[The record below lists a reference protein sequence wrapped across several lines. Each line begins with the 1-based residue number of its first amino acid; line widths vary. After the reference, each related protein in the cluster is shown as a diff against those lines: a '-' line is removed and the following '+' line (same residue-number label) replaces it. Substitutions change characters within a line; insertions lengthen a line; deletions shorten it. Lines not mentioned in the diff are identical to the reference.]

1 MKQFL
6 VILVALM
13 GLCGS
18 LQAQKMYKN
27 SEADSVSVRY
37 IRNARPTDSYIFDDN
52 RRKDVVFVNEEVT
65 THLLMPEN
73 IKLVDISTSKIVG
86 NQCTDNIVR
95 IKPSRRMYD
104 NELVGT
110 VTVIGERHI
119 VQLNVVYTAG
129 PAKANSIY
137 RIKTRD
143 MGRYENP
150 DVTMP
155 RKEMAAYAWAIFAS
169 KPQKHI
175 RSHEYGIR
183 ARVNNIFSIGDYFFI
198 DYSLYNA
205 TKIKYDISE
214 VRIKLTDKKELKATN
229 SQTIELTPVYSLNS
243 AKSFKKA
250 YRNVLVL
257 DKLTFPEEKVLKLEI
272 SEEQISGR
280 VVTLNI
286 DYKDILHADGIGEQ
300 IMAFL
305 PVLNSQK

>member
-6 VILVALM
+6 VILVALI

-27 SEADSVSVRY
+27 IEADSVSVRY
-37 IRNARPTDSYIFDDN
+37 IRNARLTDSYIFDEN

-73 IKLVDISTSKIVG
+73 IKLVDISTNKIIG

-143 MGRYENP
+143 
-150 DVTMP
+150 
-155 RKEMAAYAWAIFAS
+155 IFAS

>member
-1 MKQFL
+1 MKKFL
-6 VILVALM
+6 VIMVAFM

-18 LQAQKMYKN
+18 LQAQRAYKN
-27 SEADSVSVRY
+27 VEADSVPVRY
-37 IRNARPTDSYIFDDN
+37 IRNAKPTDSYIFDEN

-73 IKLVDISTSKIVG
+73 IKLVDISTNKIIG

-95 IKPSRRMYD
+95 IKPSGRMYD

-110 VTVIGERHI
+110 ITVIGERHI

-137 RIKTRD
+137 RIKAGD

-150 DVTMP
+150 DVSMP
-155 RKEMAAYAWAIFAS
+155 RKEMAAYAWAIFTS
-169 KPQKHI
+169 KPRKNIH
-175 RSHEYGIR
+175 SNENGIK
-183 ARVNNIFSIGDYFFI
+183 ARVNNIYSIGDYFFI

-229 SQTIELTPVYSLNS
+229 SQTIELTPVYSLSS

-280 VVTLNI
+280 VITLDIN
-286 DYKDILHADGIGEQ
+286 YKDMLHADGVSEQ
-300 IMAFL
+300 MVSYL
-305 PVLNSQK
+305 PVF

>member
-1 MKQFL
+1 
-6 VILVALM
+6 M
-13 GLCGS
+13 GFYGS

-27 SEADSVSVRY
+27 MEADSVSVRY
-37 IRNARPTDSYIFDDN
+37 IRNARPTDSYIFDEN

-73 IKLVDISTSKIVG
+73 IKLVDISTNKIVG

-95 IKPSRRMYD
+95 IKPSGRMYD

-110 VTVIGERHI
+110 ITVIGERHI

-137 RIKTRD
+137 RIKAEE

-175 RSHEYGIR
+175 HSKENGIK
-183 ARVNNIFSIGDYFFI
+183 AIVNNIYSIGDYFFI

-214 VRIKLTDKKELKATN
+214 VRIKLADKKELKATN
-229 SQTIELTPVYSLNS
+229 SQTIELTPVYSLSS

-272 SEEQISGR
+272 SEEQISGC
-280 VVTLNI
+280 VITLDIN
-286 DYKDILHADGIGEQ
+286 YKDMLHADGVSKQ
-300 IMAFL
+300 MVSYL
-305 PVLNSQK
+305 PVL

>member
-18 LQAQKMYKN
+18 LQAQKTYKN
-27 SEADSVSVRY
+27 IEVDSVSVRY
-37 IRNARPTDSYIFDDN
+37 IRNARPTDSYIFDEN
-52 RRKDVVFVNEEVT
+52 RRKDVVFVNEKVT

-73 IKLVDISTSKIVG
+73 IKLVDISTNKIVG

-95 IKPSRRMYD
+95 IKPSGRMYD

-110 VTVIGERHI
+110 ITVIGERHI

-129 PAKANSIY
+129 SAKANFIY
-137 RIKTRD
+137 RIKAGN

-169 KPQKHI
+169 KPRKHI
-175 RSHEYGIR
+175 HSQENGIK
-183 ARVNNIFSIGDYFFI
+183 AGVNNIYSIGDYFFI

-214 VRIKLTDKKELKATN
+214 VRIKLADKKELKATN
-229 SQTIELTPVYSLNS
+229 SQTIELTPVYSLSS

-280 VVTLNI
+280 VITLDIN
-286 DYKDILHADGIGEQ
+286 YKDMLHADGVSEQ
-300 IMAFL
+300 MVSYL
-305 PVLNSQK
+305 PVL

>member
-27 SEADSVSVRY
+27 IEADSVSVRY
-37 IRNARPTDSYIFDDN
+37 IRNARPTDSYIFDEN

-73 IKLVDISTSKIVG
+73 IKLVDISTNKIVG

-137 RIKTRD
+137 RIKNGD

-155 RKEMAAYAWAIFAS
+155 
-169 KPQKHI
+169 
-175 RSHEYGIR
+175 
-183 ARVNNIFSIGDYFFI
+183 FSIGDYFFI

>member
-1 MKQFL
+1 
-6 VILVALM
+6 M

-18 LQAQKMYKN
+18 LQAQKAYKN
-27 SEADSVSVRY
+27 IEADTVPVRY
-37 IRNARPTDSYIFDDN
+37 IRSAKPTDSYIFDEN

-73 IKLVDISTSKIVG
+73 IKLVDISTNKIIG
-86 NQCTDNIVR
+86 NHCTDNIVR
-95 IKPSRRMYD
+95 IK
-104 NELVGT
+104 
-110 VTVIGERHI
+110 
-119 VQLNVVYTAG
+119 QLNVVYTAG

-137 RIKTRD
+137 RIKAGE

-169 KPQKHI
+169 KPQKNIH
-175 RSHEYGIR
+175 SNKNGIK
-183 ARVNNIFSIGDYFFI
+183 ARVNNIYSIGDYFFI

-214 VRIKLTDKKELKATN
+214 VRIKLTDKKELKVTN
-229 SQTIELTPVYSLNS
+229 SQTIELTPVYSLSS

-280 VVTLNI
+280 VITLDIN
-286 DYKDILHADGIGEQ
+286 YKDMLHADGISEQ
-300 IMAFL
+300 MVSYL
-305 PVLNSQK
+305 PVF

>member
-13 GLCGS
+13 GFYGS

-27 SEADSVSVRY
+27 MEADSVSVRY
-37 IRNARPTDSYIFDDN
+37 IRHARPTDSYIFDEN

-73 IKLVDISTSKIVG
+73 IKLVDISTNKIVG

-95 IKPSRRMYD
+95 IKPSGRMYD

-110 VTVIGERHI
+110 ITVIGERHI

-137 RIKTRD
+137 RIKAEE

-175 RSHEYGIR
+175 HSKENGIK
-183 ARVNNIFSIGDYFFI
+183 AIVNNIYSIGDYFFI

-214 VRIKLTDKKELKATN
+214 VRIKLADKKELKATN
-229 SQTIELTPVYSLNS
+229 SQTIELTPVYSLSS

-272 SEEQISGR
+272 SEEQISGC
-280 VVTLNI
+280 VITLDIN
-286 DYKDILHADGIGEQ
+286 YKDMLHADGVSKQ
-300 IMAFL
+300 MVSYL
-305 PVLNSQK
+305 PVL

>member
-1 MKQFL
+1 M
-6 VILVALM
+6 I
-13 GLCGS
+13 
-18 LQAQKMYKN
+18 
-27 SEADSVSVRY
+27 
-37 IRNARPTDSYIFDDN
+37 
-52 RRKDVVFVNEEVT
+52 FVNEEVT

-73 IKLVDISTSKIVG
+73 TKLVDISTNKIVG

-95 IKPSRRMYD
+95 IKPSGRMYD

-110 VTVIGERHI
+110 ITVIGERHI

-137 RIKTRD
+137 RIKAGD

-169 KPQKHI
+169 KPRKNIHSQ
-175 RSHEYGIR
+175 ENGIK
-183 ARVNNIFSIGDYFFI
+183 ARVNNIYSIGDYFFI

-229 SQTIELTPVYSLNS
+229 SQTIELTPVYSLSS

-250 YRNVLVL
+250 YRSVLVL

-272 SEEQISGR
+272 SEEQILGR
-280 VVTLNI
+280 VITLDIN
-286 DYKDILHADGIGEQ
+286 YKDMLHADGVSEQ
-300 IMAFL
+300 MVSYL
-305 PVLNSQK
+305 PVF

>member
-13 GLCGS
+13 GFYGS

-27 SEADSVSVRY
+27 MEADSVSVRY
-37 IRNARPTDSYIFDDN
+37 IRNARPTDSYIFDEN

-73 IKLVDISTSKIVG
+73 IKLVDISTNKIVG

-95 IKPSRRMYD
+95 IKPSGRMYD

-110 VTVIGERHI
+110 ITVIGERHI

-137 RIKTRD
+137 RIKAEK

-150 DVTMP
+150 DVTIP
-155 RKEMAAYAWAIFAS
+155 RKEMATYAWAIFAS

-175 RSHEYGIR
+175 HSKENGIK
-183 ARVNNIFSIGDYFFI
+183 AIVNNIYSIGDYFFI

-214 VRIKLTDKKELKATN
+214 VRIKLADKKELKATN
-229 SQTIELTPVYSLNS
+229 AQTIELSPVYSLSS

-280 VVTLNI
+280 VVTI
-286 DYKDILHADGIGEQ
+286 DINYKDMLHADGVSKQ
-300 IMAFL
+300 MVSYL
-305 PVLNSQK
+305 PVL

>member
-18 LQAQKMYKN
+18 LQAQKTYKN
-27 SEADSVSVRY
+27 IEADSVSVRY
-37 IRNARPTDSYIFDDN
+37 IRNARPTDSYIFDEN
-52 RRKDVVFVNEEVT
+52 RRKDVVFVNEKVT

-73 IKLVDISTSKIVG
+73 IKLVDISTYKIVG

-95 IKPSRRMYD
+95 IKPSGRMYD

-110 VTVIGERHI
+110 ITVIDERHI

-137 RIKTRD
+137 RIKAGD

-155 RKEMAAYAWAIFAS
+155 HKEMAAYTWAIFAS
-169 KPQKHI
+169 KPRKHI
-175 RSHEYGIR
+175 HSQENGIK
-183 ARVNNIFSIGDYFFI
+183 ARVNNIYSIGDYFFI

-229 SQTIELTPVYSLNS
+229 SQTIELTPMYSLSS

-280 VVTLNI
+280 VVTLDIN
-286 DYKDILHADGIGEQ
+286 YKDMLHADGVSER
-300 IMAFL
+300 MVSYL
-305 PVLNSQK
+305 PVL

>member
-1 MKQFL
+1 MKKIL
-6 VILVALM
+6 VLMVALM
-13 GLCGS
+13 GLYGS
-18 LQAQKMYKN
+18 LQAQKKYKN
-27 SEADSVSVRY
+27 IEADSASVRY
-37 IRNARPTDSYIFDDN
+37 IRNAKPTDSYIFDEN
-52 RRKDVVFVNEEVT
+52 RRKDVIFVNEEVT

-73 IKLVDISTSKIVG
+73 IKLVDISTNKIVG

-95 IKPSRRMYD
+95 IKPSGRMYD

-110 VTVIGERHI
+110 ITVIGERHI

-137 RIKTRD
+137 RIKAGD

-155 RKEMAAYAWAIFAS
+155 RKEMAAYAWAIFTS
-169 KPQKHI
+169 KPRKNIH
-175 RSHEYGIR
+175 SNENGIK
-183 ARVNNIFSIGDYFFI
+183 ARVNNIYSIGDYFFI

-229 SQTIELTPVYSLNS
+229 SQTIELTPVYSLSS

-280 VVTLNI
+280 IITLDIN
-286 DYKDILHADGIGEQ
+286 YKDMLHADGVSEQ
-300 IMAFL
+300 MVSYL
-305 PVLNSQK
+305 PVF

>member
-1 MKQFL
+1 M
-6 VILVALM
+6 I
-13 GLCGS
+13 
-18 LQAQKMYKN
+18 
-27 SEADSVSVRY
+27 
-37 IRNARPTDSYIFDDN
+37 
-52 RRKDVVFVNEEVT
+52 FVNEEVT

-73 IKLVDISTSKIVG
+73 IKLVDISTNKIVG

-95 IKPSRRMYD
+95 IKPSGRMYD

-110 VTVIGERHI
+110 ITVIGERHI

-137 RIKTRD
+137 RIKAGD

-155 RKEMAAYAWAIFAS
+155 RKEMAAYAWAIFTS
-169 KPQKHI
+169 KPRKNIH
-175 RSHEYGIR
+175 SNENGIK
-183 ARVNNIFSIGDYFFI
+183 ARVNNIYSIGDYFFI

-229 SQTIELTPVYSLNS
+229 SQTIELTPVYSLSS

-257 DKLTFPEEKVLKLEI
+257 DKLTFPEKKVLKLEI

-280 VVTLNI
+280 IITLDIN
-286 DYKDILHADGIGEQ
+286 YKDMLHADGVSEQ
-300 IMAFL
+300 MVSYL
-305 PVLNSQK
+305 PVF

>member
-1 MKQFL
+1 MKKFL
-6 VILVALM
+6 VIMVAFM

-18 LQAQKMYKN
+18 LQAQRTYKN
-27 SEADSVSVRY
+27 VEADSVPVRY
-37 IRNARPTDSYIFDDN
+37 IRNTKPTDSYIFDEN

-73 IKLVDISTSKIVG
+73 IKLVDISTNKIIG

-95 IKPSRRMYD
+95 IKPSGRMYD

-110 VTVIGERHI
+110 ITVIGERHI

-137 RIKTRD
+137 RIKAGE

-169 KPQKHI
+169 KPQKNIH
-175 RSHEYGIR
+175 SNKNGIK
-183 ARVNNIFSIGDYFFI
+183 AMVNNIYSIGDYFFI

-205 TKIKYDISE
+205 TKI
-214 VRIKLTDKKELKATN
+214 TDKKELKATN
-229 SQTIELTPVYSLNS
+229 SQTIELTPVYSLSS
-243 AKSFKKA
+243 ARSFKKA

-280 VVTLNI
+280 VITLDIN
-286 DYKDILHADGIGEQ
+286 YKDILHADGISEQ
-300 IMAFL
+300 MVSYL
-305 PVLNSQK
+305 PVF

>member
-1 MKQFL
+1 MKK
-6 VILVALM
+6 ILVFMAALM

-18 LQAQKMYKN
+18 LQAQKPYKDIV
-27 SEADSVSVRY
+27 ADSIPVRY
-37 IRNARPTDSYIFDDN
+37 IRNAKPEDSYIFDQN
-52 RRKDVVFVNEEVT
+52 RHKNVVFVNEQVT

-73 IKLVDISTSKIVG
+73 IKLVDISTDKIVG
-86 NQCTDNIVR
+86 NQYTDNIVR
-95 IKPSRRMYD
+95 IKPSGRMYD

-110 VTVIGERHI
+110 ITVIGERHI

-137 RIKTRD
+137 RFGEAE

-150 DVTMP
+150 DVSMP
-155 RKEMAAYAWAIFAS
+155 FKEMMAYAWAIFAS

-175 RSHEYGIR
+175 HSHEYGIR
-183 ARVNNIFSIGDYFFI
+183 ATVNNIYSIGDYFFI
-198 DYSLYNA
+198 DYSLYND
-205 TKIKYDISE
+205 TKIKYDLSE
-214 VRIKLTDKKELKATN
+214 VRIKLEDKKELKATN
-229 SQTIELTPVYSLNS
+229 SQTIELTPVYSLNT
-243 AKSFKKA
+243 AKSFKKS

-272 SEEQISGR
+272 SEQQISGR

-300 IMAFL
+300 MMSFL
-305 PVLNSQK
+305 PVY